1 LAGIAERFLTYMEDF
16 TPLFKFYRK
25 NGSEKARQYLCGL
38 MQAGAKKNMER
49 MVEYVPE
56 SDHQAIHQFI
66 SNSGW
71 QAQAVMD
78 RVAVNADSLIGDST
92 NTCLLLD
99 ESGFAK
105 KGKMSVGVARQWLG
119 NLGKVDNGQVGV
131 FSVLCN
137 QNQATLINTRL
148 FLPEEWSKDQ
158 QRCQKAGV
166 PPEKIEHKSKEEL
179 ALELILDA
187 RRLGLRYGWIGA
199 DAGYGKGLEFP
210 ISVDSLDETFV
221 IDVHKDQPIYTSP
234 IDPQIPEYSGRGR
247 KPTEYKV
254 GQDPI
259 RVDKWISK
267 QPKGKWRKVK
277 IRESTRG
284 YLTYEVLTAQI
295 WLWKKGDSKAHRW
308 HLIVRRNPKTHD
320 DYKYSLSNAPEK
332 TSKKRLAYMQA
343 QRFWIERVFED
354 GKSQCGMADYQMR
367 SWLGWHHH
375 MALTMMAM
383 LFMLSERIRNK
394 EEYPLLSCADIE
406 GLLARFLPRRNT
418 TVDEVIAEMERR
430 HKQRQAVI
438 DSAYQRRR
446 EIHLLL

>member
-1 LAGIAERFLTYMEDF
+1 MAGIAERFLTYMEDF

-25 NGSEKARQYLCGL
+25 NGSDKARQYLCGL

-71 QAQAVMD
+71 PAQGVMD
-78 RVAVNADSLIGDST
+78 RVAINADSLIGDSI
-92 NTCLLLD
+92 NACLLLD

-105 KGKMSVGVARQWLG
+105 KGKMSVGVTRQWLG
-119 NLGKVDNGQVGV
+119 NLGKLDNGQVGV

-158 QRCQKAGV
+158 QRCRKAGV

-187 RRLGLRYGWIGA
+187 RRQGLRYGWIGA

-210 ISVDSLDETFV
+210 ISVDSLGETFV
-221 IDVHKDQPIYTSP
+221 IDVHKDQSIYTHP

-254 GQDPI
+254 EQDPI
-259 RVDKWISK
+259 RVDQWVSK
-267 QPKGKWRKVK
+267 QPKGKWSKVK

-284 YLTYEVLTAQI
+284 YLTYEVLTARI

-308 HLIVRRNPKTHD
+308 HLIVRRNPETHC
-320 DYKYSLSNAPEK
+320 DYKYSLSNAPAK
-332 TSKKRLAYMQA
+332 ASKKRLAYMQG

-375 MALTMMAM
+375 MALVMMAM

-394 EEYPLLSCADIE
+394 KEYPLLSCADIE

-418 TVDEVIAEMERR
+418 TVDEVIAEMEKR

-438 DSAYQRRR
+438 NSAYQRRC

>member
-1 LAGIAERFLTYMEDF
+1 
-16 TPLFKFYRK
+16 
-25 NGSEKARQYLCGL
+25 
-38 MQAGAKKNMER
+38 MER

-71 QAQAVMD
+71 SAQATMD
-78 RVAVNADSLIGDST
+78 QVAVNSDSLIGDSK
-92 NTCLLLD
+92 NACLLVD

-105 KGKMSVGVARQWLG
+105 KGKMSAGVARQWLG

-137 QNQATLINTRL
+137 QNHATLFDARL
-148 FLPEEWSKDQ
+148 YLPEQWTNDRM
-158 QRCQKAGV
+158 RCLKAGV
-166 PPEKIEHKSKEEL
+166 PDGQIKKKSKEEL

-210 ISVDSLDETFV
+210 ISVDSLGETFV
-221 IDVHKDQPIYTSP
+221 IDAHKDQPIYTGP

-254 GQDPI
+254 EQDPI
-259 RVDKWISK
+259 RVDKWVSD
-267 QPKGKWRKVK
+267 QPKSKWSKVK

-284 YLTYEVLTAQI
+284 YLTYEVLTARI
-295 WLWKKGDSKAHRW
+295 WLWKKGDAKAYCW
-308 HLIVRRNPKTHD
+308 HLIVRRDPKTHN
-320 DYKYSLSNAPEK
+320 DYKYSLSNAPAK

-354 GKSQCGMADYQMR
+354 GKSQCGMADYQIR

-375 MALTMMAM
+375 MALVMMAM

-394 EEYPLLSCADIE
+394 EHYPLLSCADIE

-418 TVDEVIAEMERR
+418 TVDQVIAEMEKR

-438 DSAYQRRR
+438 DSAYGCRR
-446 EIHLLL
+446 ENHILL